1 MKLNQVAPTKWEKG
15 AQVTGKDAQGS
26 HDADAGRQ
34 TLSYPTW
41 DKEVQN
47 FQENNLLVLNIQKV
61 KQSHPPLAHFK
72 NPH

>member
-1 MKLNQVAPTKWEKG
+1 MGEG